1 MIRAPDSLGCG
12 QAAFGVR
19 APSAA
24 ASSTYVAYEIRLIN
38 SKSHEFNKITGA
50 QLRAARA
57 MIRWSAK
64 DLAQAA
70 GIGVAT
76 VSRAE
81 IEDGVPSVTSANLKA
96 MQLALETAGIEF
108 IAENGGGVGVRFKK
122 PGA

>member
-1 MIRAPDSLGCG
+1 M
-12 QAAFGVR
+12 
-19 APSAA
+19 
-24 ASSTYVAYEIRLIN
+24 IN
-38 SKSHEFNKITGA
+38 SKSHESNKITGT

-64 DLAQAA
+64 DLAKAA

-81 IEDGVPSVTSANLKA
+81 VEDGTPSITNANLRA

-108 IAENGGGVGVRFKK
+108 IPENGGGAGVRLKK
-122 PGA
+122 PE